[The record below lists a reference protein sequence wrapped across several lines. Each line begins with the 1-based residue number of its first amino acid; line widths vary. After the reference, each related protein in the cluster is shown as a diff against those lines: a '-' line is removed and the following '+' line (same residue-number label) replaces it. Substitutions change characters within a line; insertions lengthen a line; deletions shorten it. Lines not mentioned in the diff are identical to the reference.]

1 MLSSIHPLGERGRH
15 NRWAITVTSFTLAST
30 AAGAAMGAS
39 LGWFGG
45 VTPFAVPEQT
55 LLVITATG
63 AIVSGSLDLLRVTP
77 PGPERQVNETWI
89 GHFRGWVYG
98 GAFGLQLG
106 AGVVTFVV
114 TWGVYATFLAELLTG
129 SLVRGALVGATFGL
143 GRSVALLAA
152 GTIRIPSSLTRFH
165 EHLANLGLPIRRGA
179 AIGTASVGA
188 VSTLAL
194 LI

>member
-77 PGPERQVNETWI
+77 PGPERQVNKTWI
-89 GHFRGWVYG
+89 G
-98 GAFGLQLG
+98 
-106 AGVVTFVV
+106 
-114 TWGVYATFLAELLTG
+114 
-129 SLVRGALVGATFGL
+129 
-143 GRSVALLAA
+143 
-152 GTIRIPSSLTRFH
+152 
-165 EHLANLGLPIRRGA
+165 PI
-179 AIGTASVGA
+179 
-188 VSTLAL
+188 LDM
-194 LI
+194 